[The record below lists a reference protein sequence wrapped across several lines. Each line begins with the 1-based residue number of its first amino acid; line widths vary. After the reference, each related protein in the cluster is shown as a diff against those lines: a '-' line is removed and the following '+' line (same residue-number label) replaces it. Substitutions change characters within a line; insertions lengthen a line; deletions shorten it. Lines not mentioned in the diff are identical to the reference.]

1 MTKKVSKQE
10 TLEQKKRQARNL
22 LATRRSRERKEAATK
37 DLEEANLILSNE
49 IDNQKKYIKEL
60 EERIRNLTDKAFYQ
74 GVFN

>member
-1 MTKKVSKQE
+1 VSKQE

-22 LATRRSRERKEAATK
+22 LATRRSRERKEGATK

-49 IDNQKKYIKEL
+49 IDNQKKYFKVL
-60 EERIRNLTDKAFYQ
+60 EERIRNLTDKDFYQ